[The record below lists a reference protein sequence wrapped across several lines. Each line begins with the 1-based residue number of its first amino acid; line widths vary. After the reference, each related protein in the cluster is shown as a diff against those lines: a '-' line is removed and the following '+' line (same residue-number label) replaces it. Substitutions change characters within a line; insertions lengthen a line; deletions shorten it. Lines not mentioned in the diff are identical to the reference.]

1 MLMMCG
7 TISAQKFTYVPYT
20 ANGYMT
26 GYAISPNGRYVA
38 GSDKGGQAFIADME
52 SDSIKI
58 KYFASPLLLDTL
70 ESAGNVDAA
79 VNSVSDSGVGV
90 GYLEESAT
98 RFDFATGTYTVL
110 CNDLSAIKYASQ
122 DSSFMCGYAYGDS
135 WVTQPY
141 WWHNGVMKQLPQPA
155 KRRLA
160 FDFNGAS
167 VVDASE
173 NGETIIGYLNDDM
186 STYPLVVWHRD
197 AGDSTY
203 SVDPVCRKMFDS
215 SWYFDG
221 TEPYSY
227 FEGAAISANGKWIAI
242 NYADKVFGNPYA
254 EMFVKFARYD
264 VEADTLQILDCP
276 GASVEKYYWSNGIT
290 NDGTIVG
297 YYEDASGSR
306 IGVICQSGETEVKTM
321 ATAFPGIKELAEM
334 DDNQLNTPCA
344 ITPDG
349 RYIAGFG
356 YANLSETDVCFATW
370 RLDTQ
375 AISSSVEALPSTTA
389 ANNKVIGI
397 FSIDGKR
404 VNNNKK
410 GRLLIEKF
418 ANGNVR
424 KVLRG
429 AF

>member
-26 GYAISPNGRYVA
+26 GDVISPNGRYVA

-52 SDSIKI
+52 ADTIKV
-58 KYFASPLLLDTL
+58 KYFASPLSGD

-98 RFDFATGTYTVL
+98 RFDFATGNYTVL
-110 CNDLSAIKYASQ
+110 CNDLSAFKYASQ
-122 DSSFMCGYAYGDS
+122 DSSFMCGYTYNDALI
-135 WVTQPY
+135 TKPY

-155 KRRLA
+155 KRRLK

-167 VVDASE
+167 VVGASE
-173 NGETIIGYLNDDM
+173 NGETIIGYLIDDM

-203 SVDPVCRKMFDS
+203 SVDPVSRKMVDT
-215 SWYFDG
+215 SWDYDG
-221 TEPYSY
+221 PEPYSY
-227 FEGAAISANGKWIAI
+227 FEGAAISGNGKWIAI
-242 NYADKVFGNPYA
+242 NYSVKEFGNAWADP
-254 EMFVKFARYD
+254 VIQFARYD
-264 VEADTLQILDCP
+264 VEADTMQILDCP
-276 GASVEKYYWSNGIT
+276 GASAEKYYWANGIS

-297 YYEDASGSR
+297 YYEAPPESNQR
-306 IGVICQSGETEVKTM
+306 IGVICKAGETDVKTI
-321 ATAFPGIKELAEM
+321 AAAYPNIKEFAEM
-334 DDNQLNTPCA
+334 DDNQLNVPCA

-356 YANLSETDVCFATW
+356 CANLSETAVCFATW

-410 GRLLIEKF
+410 SRLLIEKF